1 MDTKERVA
9 AAYERVEPE
18 LIDISRWMYEN
29 PEVAFEEYESS
40 ARLAAFLRDRGFAVE
55 HPAHGL
61 DTAFR
66 ATVGSAGPEVV
77 ICAEYDALP
86 GISQA
91 CGHNIIATAA
101 LGAASSLV
109 ELAGELGVRVTV
121 LGTPAEEK
129 YGGKVDLIRAG
140 AFDGAAAS
148 MMIHPS
154 PKNTVDPRVLAI
166 THVDVEFFGKN
177 AHASAA
183 PWEGLNALDA
193 FVAAYV
199 NISAWRQAM
208 MSTDRVHG
216 IITDGGKAAN
226 IIPDYTRS
234 EWFIRAATKERLD
247 VMVERFTDQ
256 IEAAARASGCRV
268 VITPQGNAYSDM
280 RHEPTMVE
288 LFDAN
293 STALG
298 RTLDRSAP
306 GDPAGSTDMG
316 DVSHVVPS
324 IHPMLAIETNA
335 AVNHQ
340 AEFAAA
346 TITDSGNRAIRDGAL
361 AMAWTI
367 IDLAERDL
375 WDQLEGPVG

>member
-1 MDTKERVA
+1 MNRAMCNHGGTSIVDT
-9 AAYERVEPE
+9 
-18 LIDISRWMYEN
+18 
-29 PEVAFEEYESS
+29 
-40 ARLAAFLRDRGFAVE
+40 G
-55 HPAHGL
+55 
-61 DTAFR
+61 
-66 ATVGSAGPEVV
+66 
-77 ICAEYDALP
+77 
-86 GISQA
+86 
-91 CGHNIIATAA
+91 
-101 LGAASSLV
+101 
-109 ELAGELGVRVTV
+109 RVTRPTARH
-121 LGTPAEEK
+121 TPPSQ
-129 YGGKVDLIRAG
+129 LIAG
-140 AFDGAAAS
+140 
-148 MMIHPS
+148 
-154 PKNTVDPRVLAI
+154 LAI
-166 THVDVEFFGKN
+166 VV
-177 AHASAA
+177 
-183 PWEGLNALDA
+183 A